1 MATVEEA
8 MEAASSTVRGG
19 PGGFLADLVGRAGGA
34 ATARAVFGEPVT
46 QGGTTVIPVARVRW
60 AAGGGAG
67 EGVNDGERTAGSGGG
82 GGGAG
87 TASPAGFII
96 VREGEAR
103 FVHIARPADV
113 VPLVIAG
120 TLSAILLL
128 RALRGLFR

>member
-19 PGGFLADLVGRAGGA
+19 PGGFLADLVGRTGGA

-46 QGGTTVIPVARVRW
+46 QGGTTVIPVARLRW

-67 EGVNDGERTAGSGGG
+67 EDVNDGKQSTGGG

-103 FVHIARPADV
+103 FTRIARPADLL
-113 VPLVIAG
+113 PLVIAG